1 MKNLNITIN
10 PKIDEE
16 LTSEELS
23 LIQNKSL
30 IFDESANNIHLKD
43 AKGHIYSINVP
54 SQGTIGAQGA
64 IGAQGTMGVQ
74 GTIGAQG
81 TMGVQGTIGAQGAI
95 GAQGPSIQSDWDE
108 TNTSSLAYIQ
118 NKPNINT
125 KANKVA
131 NATNGNIACLDN
143 NGDLT
148 DSGIKITVVSELPAN
163 PNLNTLYI
171 VQPS

>member
-16 LTSEELS
+16 LTSEKLN

-54 SQGTIGAQGA
+54 SQGTIGAQG
-64 IGAQGTMGVQ
+64 TMGVQ

-81 TMGVQGTIGAQGAI
+81 TMGVQGTI

-148 DSGIKITVVSELPAN
+148 DSGIKIAVVSELPAN

>member
-64 IGAQGTMGVQ
+64 
-74 GTIGAQG
+74 IGAQG

>member
-16 LTSEELS
+16 LTSEKLN

-54 SQGTIGAQGA
+54 SQGTIGAQG
-64 IGAQGTMGVQ
+64 TMGVQ
-74 GTIGAQG
+74 GT
-81 TMGVQGTIGAQGAI
+81 I

-148 DSGIKITVVSELPAN
+148 DSGIKIAVVSELPAN